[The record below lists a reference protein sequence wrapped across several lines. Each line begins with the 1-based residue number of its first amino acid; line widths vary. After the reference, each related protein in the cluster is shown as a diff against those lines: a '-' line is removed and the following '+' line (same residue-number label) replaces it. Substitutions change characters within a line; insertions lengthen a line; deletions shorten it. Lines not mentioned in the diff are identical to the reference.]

1 MPKKIKKK
9 IEKNN
14 PLSRQSFLH
23 SLGVVAYIIIV
34 AFVMMHGDSWFGNM
48 NNILGPI
55 AFLMLFTL
63 SAAIVGLLVFGR
75 PVYLFLN
82 GQKKEA
88 LSFMFHTLAFL
99 FVEAIIIFVILISY
113 NFLVS

>member
-1 MPKKIKKK
+1 MPKKINKKV
-9 IEKNN
+9 EKNK
-14 PLSRQSFLH
+14 PLNLQSFLH
-23 SLGVVAYIIIV
+23 SLGVVFYIIIV
-34 AFVMMHGDSWFGNM
+34 AFLMINGNSWFGNM
-48 NNILGPI
+48 NHVLGPI

-88 LSFMFHTLAFL
+88 LSFMFHTIAFL

-113 NFLVS
+113 NCLMS